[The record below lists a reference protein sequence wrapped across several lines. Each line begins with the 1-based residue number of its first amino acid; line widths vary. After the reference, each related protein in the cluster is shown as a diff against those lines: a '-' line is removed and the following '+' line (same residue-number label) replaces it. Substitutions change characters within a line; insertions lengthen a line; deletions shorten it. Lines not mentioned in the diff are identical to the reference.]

1 MIVRYVQPLTD
12 EQRILLEKTGR
23 IPLACGSF
31 DNLKNRVKYP
41 HFSTCMRGFCHGLP
55 SLFLSVGADR
65 PGVAV
70 PHAPVGVAQRPRR
83 RVPAAAGAHTPTA
96 QTPPCAHTLCGPHH
110 QAALRRL
117 CIQQC
122 PSPTDTL
129 SPATPHRAHAGAPPP
144 GRHLDTFLLKSE
156 LYVLRMGRMGQSPC
170 QWPSQW
176 RSLASA
182 AV

>member
-1 MIVRYVQPLTD
+1 MATD
-12 EQRILLEKTGR
+12 ADGLKHGAVLGR

-31 DNLKNRVKYP
+31 DNLKHRVKYP

-129 SPATPHRAHAGAPPP
+129 SPPPRLVPTRGRRRQVDTSTHFCRTRTVRTKDGSDGAISVPMAIP
-144 GRHLDTFLLKSE
+144 
-156 LYVLRMGRMGQSPC
+156 M
-170 QWPSQW
+170 